1 MGDRI
6 GIARVLGSFF
16 RLSIGLVAIT
26 TGDVRCLFDVL
37 RRDLV
42 VKGTQQELVHLLLT
56 VSYRKHG
63 SHDTSGM
70 PRKINSVHGVAEYI
84 AVAF

>member
-6 GIARVLGSFF
+6 GKARVVGSFFF
-16 RLSIGLVAIT
+16 RLSIGLVATT
-26 TGDVRCLFDVL
+26 TGDVRCLFYVL
-37 RRDLV
+37 GGDLV

-63 SHDTSGM
+63 SDNTSAM
-70 PRKINSVHGVAEYI
+70 TRR
-84 AVAF
+84 